1 MFTPLVV
8 CVLQDLRSSME
19 DIMPN
24 KRTAKQKPYS
34 ISFYIVLGAALLAFI
49 RTFSLL
55 SPILL
60 SLLLV
65 LLITLAF
72 NPVITWMRTRRGGR
86 KVPTGLL
93 ALGSLVVIGLTCWGF
108 FGPMKASVVSISE
121 TLPVYWER
129 LQKPLIK
136 IEQQSVISE
145 EKLQAEV
152 STEIA
157 EDNSVPGKP
166 KVVSSKKKPTPPV
179 SPKEADTL
187 RASLGRM
194 IKDVLGSFTA
204 VAFNGAQILVVL
216 VTVFFGVIFMLMNP
230 RPVFAAILSLFPEHH
245 HDQAV
250 TILQRIGKF
259 VPMWAGA
266 TLLGMVTIGILVFL
280 LMWPIFGFM
289 DALVLGL
296 VACVLEAIP
305 FLGPILSAVPALLL
319 AVGKGGL
326 TPLWVVLV
334 YIAVQAFENN
344 VIIPYIMARR
354 MNLHPLAVVF
364 SMLLSIAA
372 FGVLGVLIAAPMV
385 AVVTILHDE
394 LYRKRFLPMTTD
406 AELDHLAGIALHEKQ
421 TLSTSPL
428 ATNGIPLHQRDEK
441 L

>member
-1 MFTPLVV
+1 
-8 CVLQDLRSSME
+8 
-19 DIMPN
+19 MPN
-24 KRTAKQKPYS
+24 KITAEPKPYS
-34 ISFYIVLGAALLAFI
+34 ISFYILLGAALLAFI
-49 RTFSLL
+49 LTFSLL

-65 LLITLAF
+65 LLISLAV
-72 NPVITWMRTRRGGR
+72 NPLITWMRARKGGR

-93 ALGSLVVIGLTCWGF
+93 AAGSIVVIGLTCWAF
-108 FGPMKASVVSISE
+108 FGPMKASVISISE

-136 IEQQSVISE
+136 IEQQSVIFE
-145 EKLQAEV
+145 QKLQAEV

-157 EDNSVPGKP
+157 EDNSVLGVAKILSP
-166 KVVSSKKKPTPPV
+166 KKTAPPPA
-179 SPKEADTL
+179 SPKEEDTL
-187 RASLGRM
+187 RAGLSRM
-194 IKDVLGSFTA
+194 VRDALGSFTA

-216 VTVFFGVIFMLMNP
+216 VTVFFGVIFMLVNP
-230 RPVFAAILSLFPEHH
+230 RPIFAAILTLFPESRHA
-245 HDQAV
+245 QVV

-259 VPMWAGA
+259 VPVWAGA
-266 TLLGMVTIGILVFL
+266 TLLGMVTIGMLVFM

-319 AVGKGGL
+319 AVGKGGM

-344 VIIPYIMARR
+344 VITPYIMARR
-354 MNLHPLAVVF
+354 MKLHPLAVIF

-394 LYRKRFLPMTTD
+394 LYRKRFLPTVTD
-406 AELDHLAGIALHEKQ
+406 ADLDHLAGIALHENQ
-421 TLSTSPL
+421 SLSQCPV
-428 ATNGIPLHQRDEK
+428 AAHDKK

>member
-1 MFTPLVV
+1 
-8 CVLQDLRSSME
+8 
-19 DIMPN
+19 MPN
-24 KRTAKQKPYS
+24 KPTVEPKPCS

-49 RTFSLL
+49 RTFALL

-60 SLLLV
+60 SLVLV
-65 LLITLAF
+65 LLISLAI
-72 NPVITWMRTRRGGR
+72 NPVITWMRAKKGGR
-86 KVPTGLL
+86 EIPTGLL
-93 ALGSLVVIGLTCWGF
+93 TVGSIVVIGLTFWAF
-108 FGPMKASVVSISE
+108 FGPMKASVVTISE
-121 TLPVYWER
+121 TLPGYWER

-136 IEQQSVISE
+136 IEQQSVIFE

-157 EDNSVPGKP
+157 EDSSVSGNQLVAPL
-166 KVVSSKKKPTPPV
+166 KKKATQAA
-179 SPKEADTL
+179 SPKTADTL
-187 RASLGRM
+187 RTSLSKM
-194 IKDVLGSFTA
+194 IRDALGSFTA

-230 RPVFAAILSLFPEHH
+230 RPILGTIIAFFPERH
-245 HDQAV
+245 HDQVV

-266 TLLGMVTIGILVFL
+266 TLLGMMSIGMLVFM

-296 VACVLEAIP
+296 VAFVLEAIP

-319 AVGKGGL
+319 AVGQGGL

-334 YIAVQAFENN
+334 YIAVQVFENN

-354 MNLHPLAVVF
+354 LKLHPLAVVF

-394 LYRKRFLPMTTD
+394 LYRKRFLPTTTD
-406 AELDHLAGIALHEKQ
+406 AELDHLAGIALHENQ
-421 TLSTSPL
+421 PFSTLPL
-428 ATNGIPLHQRDEK
+428 ATCGISLQKQDEK

>member
-1 MFTPLVV
+1 
-8 CVLQDLRSSME
+8 ME
-19 DIMPN
+19 PFMPD
-24 KRTAKQKPYS
+24 RPTTTQKPYT
-34 ISFYIVLGAALLAFI
+34 ISSYIILGAVLFVFI
-49 RTFSLL
+49 RTFALL

-65 LLITLAF
+65 LLISLAV
-72 NPVITWMRTRRGGR
+72 NPLITWMRAKTGGR
-86 KVPTGLL
+86 KIPKGML
-93 ALGSLVVIGLTCWGF
+93 ACGSIVIIGLTCWAF
-108 FGPMKASVVSISE
+108 FGPMKASVITISE
-121 TLPVYWER
+121 SLPVYWER

-136 IEQQSVISE
+136 IEQQSVIFE

-157 EDNSVPGKP
+157 EDNSVQGIS
-166 KVVSSKKKPTPPV
+166 KVLSVKKNPTSSSLPA

-187 RASLGRM
+187 RAGLSKM
-194 IKDVLGSFTA
+194 IREALGSFTA

-230 RPVFAAILSLFPEHH
+230 RPVFAAILALFPERH

-266 TLLGMVTIGILVFL
+266 TLLGMVTIGVLVFV

-296 VACVLEAIP
+296 VACALEAIP

-344 VIIPYIMARR
+344 VIMPYIMARR
-354 MNLHPLAVVF
+354 LKLHPLAVVF

-394 LYRKRFLPMTTD
+394 LYRKRFLPTTTD
-406 AELDHLAGIALHEKQ
+406 AELDHLAGIALHENSA
-421 TLSTSPL
+421 LSTSCS
-428 ATNGIPLHQRDEK
+428 ATLEVPVKRGEK
-441 L
+441 R

>member
-1 MFTPLVV
+1 MT
-8 CVLQDLRSSME
+8 E
-19 DIMPN
+19 
-24 KRTAKQKPYS
+24 KRTAEPKPHS
-34 ISFYIVLGAALLAFI
+34 ISFYILLGAVLFAFI
-49 RTFSLL
+49 RTFPLI

-65 LLITLAF
+65 LLISLAV
-72 NPVITWMRTRRGGR
+72 NPVISWMRVRIGGR
-86 KVPTGLL
+86 IIPTGLL
-93 ALGSLVVIGLTCWGF
+93 TAGSIVLIGLIAWAL
-108 FGPMKASVVSISE
+108 FGPMKASVVNISE
-121 TLPVYWER
+121 TLPEYWER

-145 EKLQAEV
+145 NKLQAEV

-157 EDNSVPGKP
+157 EDSSLPNNSKLLSP
-166 KVVSSKKKPTPPV
+166 KKKPNLLA
-179 SPKEADTL
+179 SPKTANTL
-187 RASLGRM
+187 RASLSKM
-194 IKDVLGSFTA
+194 IKDALGSFTS

-216 VTVFFGVIFMLMNP
+216 ATVFFGVVFMLMNP
-230 RPVFAAILSLFPEHH
+230 RPVFAAILALFPERHH
-245 HDQAV
+245 GQAV

-259 VPMWAGA
+259 VPIWAGA
-266 TLLGMVTIGILVFL
+266 TLLGMVSIGILVFL

-289 DALVLGL
+289 DALVLGM

-344 VIIPYIMARR
+344 VITPYIMARR
-354 MNLHPLAVVF
+354 LKLHPLAVVF
-364 SMLLSIAA
+364 SMLLSVAA

-394 LYRKRFLPMTTD
+394 LYRQHFLPTTTD
-406 AELDHLAGIALHEKQ
+406 NELDQLAGIALHEK
-421 TLSTSPL
+421 
-428 ATNGIPLHQRDEK
+428 NHM
-441 L
+441 